1 MTKTNLSF
9 FMVVGLGLLLATPT
23 WADFE
28 TGLDAFKQGD
38 FETALK
44 ELRPLAEQGHAK
56 AQLKL
61 GIMYSQG
68 QGVPQDYVQGAKWV
82 RLAAEQGDVDAQ
94 YTLSRMYFEGLGV
107 PHDFLLA
114 LMWTNL
120 AAAQGSEAAIEVQNV
135 LGEKLRDDQIAEA
148 QRLAEEW
155 KPKGN

>member
-1 MTKTNLSF
+1 MTKTNLSL
-9 FMVVGLGLLLATPT
+9 FMLVGLSLMLSIPA
-23 WADFE
+23 WADFQA
-28 TGLDAFKQGD
+28 GMDAYNRGD
-38 FETALK
+38 YDTALK

-120 AAAQGSEAAIEVQNV
+120 AAAQGSEAAIEVQKV
-135 LGEKLRDDQIAEA
+135 LGEKLRDDQVAEA
-148 QRLAEEW
+148 QRLAREW
-155 KPKGN
+155 RAK